1 MNFDKNTL
9 YILVEITVPNGGTMI
24 KVYFDVHPSGSI
36 FDTSRVRKVIH
47 ATAPPPPRV
56 LKTQPLTARLFVTNG
71 IDVKREITTSK
82 PLSCTSNIA
91 LQTQNKCELEFHRN
105 QCTLYCSKNKETGS
119 FSFKSLY
126 MREYPPNYL
135 QIMKEVDTLKRPRD
149 EAETML
155 YYTNDDIKRIDATI
169 QIHEDGLRDAKRRR
183 IEAEDKRKECEKAF
197 ELIDNVPS
205 SLYLPLNKD

>member
-1 MNFDKNTL
+1 
-9 YILVEITVPNGGTMI
+9 
-24 KVYFDVHPSGSI
+24 
-36 FDTSRVRKVIH
+36 
-47 ATAPPPPRV
+47 
-56 LKTQPLTARLFVTNG
+56 
-71 IDVKREITTSK
+71 
-82 PLSCTSNIA
+82 
-91 LQTQNKCELEFHRN
+91 
-105 QCTLYCSKNKETGS
+105 
-119 FSFKSLY
+119 
-126 MREYPPNYL
+126 
-135 QIMKEVDTLKRPRD
+135 MKEVDTLKRPRD